1 MANESLMFKKGL
13 LQNLPSTKQ
22 AGTVYITTDER
33 AMYVDISATERIRLG
48 DFIEVTNESDLQNAK
63 YQPYSTTALYYVS
76 SSNKLLKYKGTS
88 GSEASFTVINTTAAI
103 EGNLNALTQRVG
115 ANEVAITGLQTN
127 LGNLTTTVTNNKT
140 ATDKAIADE
149 EARAKAAEKVN
160 ADAITA
166 EVERAKKAEQANAT
180 NISGLQTSVT
190 NLDKNKADKTALQA
204 ETEARIAA
212 DNTLT
217 TNLGKV
223 ADRTTT
229 LEGTVGN
236 SSKGLVKDVADL
248 KNTTSQQGNTIT
260 QMQQNHA
267 DLASTVSN
275 QGSRLSTVEGVVGDS
290 TGGLVKD
297 VADLRSD
304 LTKSDGEISAL
315 KTRATNIETKNSQQ
329 DTAISGLQQQVGKA
343 AASGQAATGLYLA
356 IDQLKA
362 KDNSIDQE
370 ITNLKNADTALDG
383 RVDDLETNS
392 ATKTELGQTNTN
404 LTNFQNTVAATY
416 VTKTDYN
423 AKMTALD
430 KEDDRLEGLIDGH
443 DDRIEK
449 LEGTVG
455 NSTSGL
461 VKDVADLKTTT
472 ATHGTNI
479 TNLQNSLKNYVLTS
493 TLNST
498 VSDLNGKINTNKTGI
513 ATNKTNIA
521 TNKTNIATNAAGVAA
536 NKAKSEANEVA
547 ISSILSEI
555 GTASTANADKTIH
568 QLITN
573 LQIADNDI
581 YDHINESFR
590 VADAMKFMG
599 QIETTDALLSKTKV
613 EAGHTYVLTKKS
625 GNYAIGD
632 LFIAKADGVNNSIA
646 DWVHVPS
653 GYVAAHDPKIQHS
666 NSTDSSVVK
675 LISGASNAHLGSIKF
690 AAAANTSTTVEVSNN
705 NDALNPVVTIGMTWG
720 SF

>member
-22 AGTVYITTDER
+22 AGTIYITTDER
-33 AMYVDISATERIRLG
+33 AMYVDISPTERIRLG
-48 DFIEVTNESDLQNAK
+48 DFIEVANESDLQNAK
-63 YQPYSTTALYYVS
+63 YQPYSTTALYYVN
-76 SSNKLLKYKGTS
+76 SSNKLLKYTGTS
-88 GSEASFTVINTTAAI
+88 NSKASFTVINATKPIEALAERVSTNEAAI
-103 EGNLNALTQRVG
+103 TK
-115 ANEVAITGLQTN
+115 LQKN
-127 LGNLTTTVTNNKT
+127 LGNLTDTVTNNKT
-140 ATDKAIADE
+140 ATDQAIAAE
-149 EARAKAAEKVN
+149 EARAKAAEKAN
-160 ADAITA
+160 EDAITA
-166 EVERAKKAEQANAT
+166 EVERAKKVEKTNAD

-190 NLDKNKADKTALQA
+190 NLDNNKANKTELQV
-204 ETEARIAA
+204 ETAARIAA
-212 DNTLT
+212 DDTLT

-223 ADRTTT
+223 ADRTTN
-229 LEGTVGN
+229 LEDTVGN

-248 KNTTSQQGNTIT
+248 KNTTSQQGSTIT

-267 DLASTVSN
+267 GLASTVSN
-275 QGSRLSTVEGVVGDS
+275 QGSRLSTVEGVVG
-290 TGGLVKD
+290 
-297 VADLRSD
+297 
-304 LTKSDGEISAL
+304 
-315 KTRATNIETKNSQQ
+315 
-329 DTAISGLQQQVGKA
+329 
-343 AASGQAATGLYLA
+343 
-356 IDQLKA
+356 
-362 KDNSIDQE
+362 
-370 ITNLKNADTALDG
+370 
-383 RVDDLETNS
+383 
-392 ATKTELGQTNTN
+392 
-404 LTNFQNTVAATY
+404 
-416 VTKTDYN
+416 
-423 AKMTALD
+423 
-430 KEDDRLEGLIDGH
+430 GH
-443 DDRIEK
+443 NDRIEE

-461 VKDVADLKTTT
+461 VKDVADLKNTT

-479 TNLQNSLKNYVLTS
+479 TNLQNNVQN
-493 TLNST
+493 LNNDNT
-498 VSDLNGKINTNKTGI
+498 TNK
-513 ATNKTNIA
+513 ANIA
-521 TNKTNIATNAAGVAA
+521 TNKADISTNKADIATNKANIATNKADIATNRNNIAA
-536 NKAKSEANEVA
+536 NTEKSQANEVA
-547 ISSILSEI
+547 ISNILSQI

-653 GYVAAHDPKIQHS
+653 GYVAAHDPKILHN

-675 LISGASNAHLGSIKF
+675 LISGASNALLGSIKF
-690 AAAANTSTTVEVSNN
+690 VAAANTSATVEVSNN
-705 NDALNPVVTIGMTWG
+705 NDALNPVVTIGMSWG